1 MESAEAYVVRL
12 AGAAV
17 PSLAGRCY
25 PNVQRKVENDQG
37 EEEFL
42 WPAVVYQGV
51 GGDTVTAFQGLRQRT
66 CAIRLDFRAPT
77 FTETVRIAAAGVASI
92 RSGGRM
98 RSFSGPI
105 DDYDSDV
112 EIHRRIWTV
121 EIIV

>member
-12 AGAAV
+12 AEAAV

-25 PNVQRKVENDQG
+25 PNVQRKVKDDQDK
-37 EEEFL
+37 EK
-42 WPAVVYQGV
+42 PAVVYQGV

-77 FTETVRIAAAGVASI
+77 FTETVRIAAAGMASI

-112 EIHRRIWTV
+112 KIHRRIWTV